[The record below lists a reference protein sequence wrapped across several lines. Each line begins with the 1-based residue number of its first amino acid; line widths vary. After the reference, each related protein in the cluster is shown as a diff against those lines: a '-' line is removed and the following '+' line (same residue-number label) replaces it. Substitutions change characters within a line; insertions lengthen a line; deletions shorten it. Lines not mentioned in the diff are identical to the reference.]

1 MDNKKIVKKY
11 LIVIPARGGSKSV
24 PKKNIKDFAG
34 KPLICHTID
43 SLEKL
48 KQHYDCVLTSD
59 SREPDLNAT
68 ARPLAKPF
76 LDASA
81 VLTLAST
88 ETNIPT

>member
-24 PKKNIKDFAG
+24 PKKNIKEFAG

-48 KQHYDCVLTSD
+48 KQHYFMETIKRYTSKF
-59 SREPDLNAT
+59 SIKLN
-68 ARPLAKPF
+68 LFK
-76 LDASA
+76 SN
-81 VLTLAST
+81 SGKY
-88 ETNIPT
+88 